1 MRCNPTGRTV
11 YEVPLAESWVEDLFC
26 SLGFVVDLPNIR
38 LSVSAGDACASKL
51 TKRVTEGRRSSVDA
65 RLVEPL
71 YAADQQVAPAGARM
85 LGRISRLL
93 SLSQSRRLAT
103 GGDFRHWV
111 GGLVAADRHD
121 AVQVHAEAAA

>member
-1 MRCNPTGRTV
+1 M
-11 YEVPLAESWVEDLFC
+11 
-26 SLGFVVDLPNIR
+26 
-38 LSVSAGDACASKL
+38 
-51 TKRVTEGRRSSVDA
+51 DA

-85 LGRISRLL
+85 LGRISRLP

-103 GGDFRHWV
+103 SGDFRHWV